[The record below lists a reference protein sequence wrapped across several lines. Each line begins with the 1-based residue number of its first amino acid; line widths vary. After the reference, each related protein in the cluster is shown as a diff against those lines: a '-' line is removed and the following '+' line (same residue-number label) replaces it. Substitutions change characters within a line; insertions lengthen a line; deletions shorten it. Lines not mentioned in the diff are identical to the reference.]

1 MSEQYFWWNTQKF
14 FTSAQIRKI
23 QKQMKKSYKKAGKIQ
38 KVAEKKH
45 KKEEQEAENLLK
57 DLDLLD

>member
-1 MSEQYFWWNTQKF
+1 
-14 FTSAQIRKI
+14 
-23 QKQMKKSYKKAGKIQ
+23 MKKSYKKAGKIQ